1 MMLKL
6 MSLLVIVF
14 WLLSYDYGYSEMSCP
29 HLFSLQELYQ
39 ITVGKTTYNEIRQ
52 IDPDFSAIILSR
64 NGHRISAHQLIEGG
78 EFSLEFKP
86 TSENTYVVIRIEP
99 GLNFDNESDRHQFP
113 ATKYSISSIEELK
126 RRIDT
131 EQVTYWDF
139 CEKFST
145 DCIRRIKTGYYV
157 KLFGEDGS
165 MVFVYIK
172 PVVSTLED
180 RKKPTMLVESIKIY
194 KEFMSAQEFCENIHV
209 GDTRAKVVSYDNNGF
224 INEHQKDVEIFVVKE
239 GIILISYE
247 NEAYTGEKLV
257 ESVKFVSD
265 STLKEDF
272 SSNMNL
278 LPELLYVLEID
289 KRCK

>member
-6 MSLLVIVF
+6 KSLLLITV
-14 WLLSYDYGYSEMSCP
+14 WLLSCDYGCSEMTCP

-64 NGHRISAHQLIEGG
+64 NGHRKSVHQLKEGG
-78 EFSLEFKP
+78 GFSLEFKP
-86 TSENTYVVIRIEP
+86 ISESTYVVIRIEP
-99 GLNFDNESDRHQFP
+99 GLNFDNESESHQFP

-139 CEKFST
+139 CEKFSAN
-145 DCIRRIKTGYYV
+145 CIRRIKTGYYV

-165 MVFVYIK
+165 MIFVYIK

-180 RKKPTMLVESIKIY
+180 RQKPTMLIESIKIY
-194 KEFMSAQEFCENIHV
+194 KEFTSAQEFCENIHV
-209 GDTRAKVVSYDNNGF
+209 GDTRSKVVSYDNNGF

-239 GIILISYE
+239 GIILINYE

-257 ESVKFVSD
+257 KSVEFVSD
-265 STLKEDF
+265 SKLKDDLN
-272 SSNMNL
+272 SNMNL
-278 LPELLYVLEID
+278 LPESLYVLEID
-289 KRCK
+289 KRCE